1 MAYCILDCTAMKN
14 GIRNLTAIIVLVGIV
29 YYVSN
34 YAGVIQE
41 EIGVKGVS
49 TQKAQGI
56 AGEISSDVGTQLDVL
71 AAQSMQLT
79 LEDVVDGFAR
89 FQKIPRDIASVT
101 EYAQEQYDH
110 VVKSRATEK

>member
-1 MAYCILDCTAMKN
+1 MKN

-49 TQKAQGI
+49 TQRAQGI
-56 AGEISSDVGTQLDVL
+56 AGQISSDVGSHLEVV
-71 AAQSMQLT
+71 AEQSMQLT
-79 LEDVVDGFAR
+79 LEDVVNGFVR
-89 FQKIPRDIASVT
+89 FQKIPRDVSSVT
-101 EYAQEQYDH
+101 QYVQEQYDH